1 MVFPNS
7 LELPASPPTKSFAPI
22 LPNSLAPRRGPPTA
36 PFVLPAMPQ
45 TTMQPQP
52 TMQPAMQPTMQPA
65 MQPTMQPAMQPTIQP
80 AMQPTLQPTMST
92 GLLAEDR
99 VGASP
104 LLPLSSGDELRTV
117 MSTLPPLTAPADE
130 PLPTELPS
138 DANSC
143 SPLANQPSPS
153 SRHSRADSATRRVHS
168 ESMDMM
174 NFLPLAKPEA
184 RAGVPRSARTLR
196 GAARDSQ
203 VLVHFVGVQ
212 EPFGVVAVDTRSD
225 KLDFVRKMIE
235 KHFSDV
241 TRGQPFLFVSRDGV
255 TIRRSQEKELVAWNQ
270 AFEKVGSLWGCE
282 E

>member
-1 MVFPNS
+1 
-7 LELPASPPTKSFAPI
+7 
-22 LPNSLAPRRGPPTA
+22 
-36 PFVLPAMPQ
+36 
-45 TTMQPQP
+45 
-52 TMQPAMQPTMQPA
+52 MQPT
-65 MQPTMQPAMQPTIQP
+65 
-80 AMQPTLQPTMST
+80 MQPTLQPTMST

-203 VLVHFVGVQ
+203 VLVHFMGVQ

-270 AFEKVGSLWGCE
+270 AFEKVGSLWECE